1 MPVVLC
7 FHGHFFYV
15 SQPNYVN
22 VVRKFL
28 SLVKISHT
36 VFALPFALV
45 GFFLGYQDTT
55 GGFPWRLLALVIT
68 CMVTARNAAMAFN
81 RWADQDVD
89 AKNPRTQNR
98 ELPAGVLSRRS
109 VGWFILLNI
118 TLFIAA
124 TYFIN
129 IWCFLLSPVALFVIL
144 GYSYMKRITP
154 LSHFVLGAGLGLAPV
169 GAYLAV
175 TGHFAYWPVLLG
187 MVVLLWV
194 SGFDIIYAL
203 QDEDFD
209 KSLNLKSLPA
219 WLGRDKALGYARGA
233 HLLAAM
239 ILIITG
245 YFMVKVYPGLFVLFI
260 VMLIYQHRII
270 RKYGLTKVNLAF
282 FTFNG
287 IASVVFGTL
296 VILDFYI

>member
-1 MPVVLC
+1 M
-7 FHGHFFYV
+7 
-15 SQPNYVN
+15 
-22 VVRKFL
+22 VRKFF

-45 GFFLGYQDTT
+45 GFFLGFQDVS
-55 GGFPWRLLALVIT
+55 GGFPWKLLALVLV
-68 CMVTARNAAMAFN
+68 CMVTARNSAMAFN
-81 RWADQDVD
+81 RWADQEFD
-89 AKNPRTQNR
+89 AQNPRTKSR
-98 ELPAGVLSRRS
+98 ELPSGILSRKS
-109 VGWFILLNI
+109 VVWFIALNVV
-118 TLFIAA
+118 LFVTA

-129 IWCFLLSPVALFVIL
+129 TWCFILSPVALAVIL

-154 LSHFVLGAGLGLAPV
+154 LSHFVLGTGLGLAPV

-175 TGHFAYWPVLLG
+175 TGHFATWPVLLG

-203 QDEDFD
+203 QDEEID
-209 KSLNLKSLPA
+209 KSLQLKSLPA
-219 WLGRDKALGYARGA
+219 WLGKDKALGYARLI
-233 HLLAAM
+233 HLLSAT
-239 ILIITG
+239 ILMITG
-245 YFMVKVYPGLFVLFI
+245 YFMVRVYPSLFLLFWFGVCLFI
-260 VMLIYQHRII
+260 FMLIYQHRII
-270 RKYGLTKVNLAF
+270 NKYGLDKVNLAF